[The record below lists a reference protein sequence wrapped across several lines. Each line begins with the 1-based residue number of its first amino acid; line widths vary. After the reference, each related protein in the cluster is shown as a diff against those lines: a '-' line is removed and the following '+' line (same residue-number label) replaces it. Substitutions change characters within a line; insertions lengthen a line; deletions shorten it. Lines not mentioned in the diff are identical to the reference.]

1 VPVFVYILKCAD
13 DSLYVGSTTDVESR
27 VQRHN
32 DGAGCHY
39 TASRRPV
46 TVVYSEQLPTLAAAL
61 RREKQ
66 IKHWTAKKKQ
76 ALIQG
81 RLSELKKLSKSRS
94 RRTTVRS

>member
-1 VPVFVYILKCAD
+1 
-13 DSLYVGSTTDVESR
+13 
-27 VQRHN
+27 
-32 DGAGCHY
+32 
-39 TASRRPV
+39 
-46 TVVYSEQLPTLAAAL
+46 VVYSEQLPTLAAAL